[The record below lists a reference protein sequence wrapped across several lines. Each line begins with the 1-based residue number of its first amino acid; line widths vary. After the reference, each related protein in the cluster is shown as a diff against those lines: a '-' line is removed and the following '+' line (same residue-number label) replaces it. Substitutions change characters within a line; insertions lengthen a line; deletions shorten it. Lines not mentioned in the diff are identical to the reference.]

1 MLTLLT
7 PHPAALIEEGGKRTL
22 VIADPHLGWETSLQE
37 KGIYV
42 PSQSNKIAKKLVDL
56 LDDVKPDALL
66 ILGDVKYTVLKTMM
80 GEWQDVPHFFN
91 ELKLHVRE
99 IGIVRGNHD
108 ANLEPLLP
116 EGVAGILQAA

>member
-56 LDDVKPDALL
+56 LDEVKPTHCSFLATLSTQLL
-66 ILGDVKYTVLKTMM
+66 S
-80 GEWQDVPHFFN
+80 
-91 ELKLHVRE
+91 R
-99 IGIVRGNHD
+99 
-108 ANLEPLLP
+108 
-116 EGVAGILQAA
+116 